1 MGLKSWS
8 QQGIE
13 IEAAVP
19 LVGKLK
25 SSAQSRQQ
33 VTDREGP
40 QEFLGFY
47 LDPSALTPSGRD

>member
-1 MGLKSWS
+1 MGLESWS

-19 LVGKLK
+19 LVGKPK
-25 SSAQSRQQ
+25 SSTQRRKQ

-40 QEFLGFY
+40 EEFLGFY
-47 LDPSALTPSGRD
+47 LGPSALTPSGRD